1 MRKLLHSYEY
11 KNARKSAVYSTTV
24 LLAQISA
31 GETLPVSH
39 LAFEYFRKILQPDDV
54 DAEFH
59 DVQR

>member
-11 KNARKSAVYSTTV
+11 RNATVYSTIV

-31 GETLPVSH
+31 GGNLPVSH
-39 LAFEYFRKILQPDDV
+39 LAFEYFCKILQPNDV
-54 DAEFH
+54 DAELH